1 MADEKESKKPKDSEP
16 QETAKKGK
24 EKADDQADEKA
35 GEKGDKKG
43 LIPRLLPWIIITV
56 VVAVCAG
63 GGFGLGR
70 LFGSQQTSEQT
81 EGGGESDTNAQA
93 TADGS
98 NAESGPVWYYD
109 LDSVVANPDV
119 PGATRYIKAA
129 LTLQM
134 SGAISKDDGEALIKE
149 KKPILIDWLN
159 IYLKSLT
166 IEDMTGDKNMMRIKA
181 QILDAFNEQLFG
193 DAKPQVERILLRE
206 FPLQ

>member
-1 MADEKESKKPKDSEP
+1 MADEKESEKPKDSEP
-16 QETAKKGK
+16 KETAKKGK
-24 EKADDQADEKA
+24 EKAD
-35 GEKGDKKG
+35 EKGDKKA
-43 LIPRLLPWIIITV
+43 LIPRLLPWIIMAV

-70 LFGSQQTSEQT
+70 LFGSQRTSEQA
-81 EGGGESDTNAQA
+81 EAAGESDPDAQA
-93 TADGS
+93 AADGP
-98 NAESGPVWYYD
+98 NAESRPVWYYD
-109 LDSVVANPDV
+109 LDAVVANPDV
-119 PGATRYIKAA
+119 PGATRYVKAA

-134 SGAISKDDGEALIKE
+134 NGAISKDDGNALINE

-166 IEDMTGDKNMMRIKA
+166 IEDMTGDKNMMRIKV

-193 DAKPQVERILLRE
+193 DAKPQIERILFRE